1 MASSLAESSVE
12 ATSIEQEDL
21 AIIDKS
27 GVEFENGV
35 CRASTVALKLIVA
48 PIADMHAVQ
57 VHDIVATIDV
67 DSLTSGPVL
76 TATLYLS
83 LQAR

>member
-21 AIIDKS
+21 AIIDNS
-27 GVEFENGV
+27 GVEFEDGV
-35 CRASTVALKLIVA
+35 CRAGTVALELIVA
-48 PIADMHAVQ
+48 PLADMHAVR
-57 VHDIVATIDV
+57 VHGIVAMIDV

-76 TATLYLS
+76 TATLYFS